1 MKKIPLIDVTDL
13 YHPYQDPGD
22 NFDIIMP
29 YSLPE
34 IDLKAV
40 ILDVTQDY
48 RYAVSTQSVI
58 EYADNTGP
66 RDPGIIP
73 VTQLNYLYGR
83 NVPFAVGPFGKMKSP
98 QDKMPDVPA
107 FQQQGI
113 DLIINT
119 LRNSIEKIEIAVFS
133 SLRTVAV
140 AYNRE
145 PGLFKEKVGR
155 IHICAGAS
163 SEEYLEWNVALD
175 VNAFVCMLRSELP
188 IAIYPC
194 ASKDGPFALDHHN
207 CFWRL
212 NDLAFI
218 QNMDKKLKQYLWYA
232 FERIERNDFL
242 MTMDE
247 NVEEEKMQGIYD
259 RVHNVWETAVWIK
272 LTDRELVRKAAGK
285 YKIVCRNTLKDSDV
299 VLMNQLLP
307 CKIQVKDDGSM
318 KFELTDES
326 TNFSIYYREDPEE
339 NEIALREALAD
350 LYSSFKVQ

>member
-1 MKKIPLIDVTDL
+1 MKKVPLIDVTDL

-40 ILDVTQDY
+40 ILDTTQNY
-48 RYAVSTQSVI
+48 RQAVSTHRI
-58 EYADNTGP
+58 PEYADTSGP

-83 NVPFAVGPFGKMKSP
+83 NIPFAVSPFEPMKSTN
-98 QDKMPDVPA
+98 DKMLDAPA

-113 DLIINT
+113 ELIINT
-119 LRNSIEKIEIAVFS
+119 LHNSTEKTEIAVFS
-133 SLRTVAV
+133 SLRAVAA

-155 IHICAGAS
+155 IHLCAGAS
-163 SEEYLEWNVALD
+163 SEEFLEWNVELD
-175 VNAFVCMLRSELP
+175 ISAFVCLLRSELP

-194 ASKDGPFALDHHN
+194 ASKDGPFALDSHN
-207 CFWRL
+207 CFWKL
-212 NDLAFI
+212 NDLAFVK
-218 QNMDKKLKQYLWYA
+218 NMDQKLKRYIWYA
-232 FERIERNDFL
+232 FERISRNDFL
-242 MTMDE
+242 KAMDE
-247 NVEEEKMQGIYD
+247 NVPEEKMEGIYT
-259 RVHNVWETAVWIK
+259 RAHNVWETAVWLK
-272 LTDRELVRKAAGK
+272 LSGRELVKRQDGK
-285 YKIVCRNTLKDSDV
+285 YKIVCRCQLEESDV
-299 VLMNQLLP
+299 ILKNQLLP
-307 CKIQVKDDGSM
+307 CRLHVKDDGLF

-326 TNFSIYYREDPEE
+326 TNFSIYYREDPKE

-350 LYSSFKVQ
+350 IYTSFKL